1 LHFRRTQSIEQGGN
15 IFDPADRWKEPYMSA
30 NEFAHEIKAGV
41 RFYGWFEDDIFLVA
55 RGVTSAMML

>member
-1 LHFRRTQSIEQGGN
+1 
-15 IFDPADRWKEPYMSA
+15 MSA

-41 RFYGWFEDDIFLVA
+41 RFYGWFEDGIFLIA